1 MANAKISQLPA
12 VTSAAGGD
20 LAVAVAS
27 SVTSQ
32 ITVDNLFK
40 NRTLVAPAL
49 GAATATSVNKVAITA
64 PATSATLTIADGK
77 TATVSNT
84 LTFSGTD
91 SSSVAFG
98 TGGTVA
104 YTGNNLSVFAATT
117 SSQLAGVISDETG
130 SGSLVFA
137 TSPTL
142 VTPTLGVAAATS
154 VNKVAI
160 TAPATAAT
168 LTIADGKTLTTNNTL
183 TLAGTDST
191 TMTFPTTSATLA
203 RTDAANSFTG
213 NQTIGGA
220 VITTPG
226 TRTGPGAV
234 DVTTTTTAFTSTGA
248 ADALTLADGT
258 TGQIKTVVYVAE
270 GAGGDS
276 GELVPTNRIGY
287 AKITFND
294 IGDSATLQFVGTG
307 WAILALY
314 GAVKS

>member
-20 LAVAVAS
+20 
-27 SVTSQ
+27 
-32 ITVDNLFK
+32 
-40 NRTLVAPAL
+40 PL

-64 PATSATLTIADGK
+64 PATSTTLTIAR
-77 TATVSNT
+77 
-84 LTFSGTD
+84 
-91 SSSVAFG
+91 
-98 TGGTVA
+98 
-104 YTGNNLSVFAATT
+104 
-117 SSQLAGVISDETG
+117 
-130 SGSLVFA
+130 
-137 TSPTL
+137 
-142 VTPTLGVAAATS
+142 
-154 VNKVAI
+154 VAI

-168 LTIADGKTLTTNNTL
+168 LTIADGKTLTANNTL

-213 NQTIGGA
+213 DQTISGA

-226 TRTGPGAV
+226 TRSGAGAI
-234 DVTTTTTAFTSTGA
+234 DVTTTTTAYTSTGA
-248 ADALTLADGT
+248 AEALTLADGT

-287 AKITFND
+287 AKITFNN